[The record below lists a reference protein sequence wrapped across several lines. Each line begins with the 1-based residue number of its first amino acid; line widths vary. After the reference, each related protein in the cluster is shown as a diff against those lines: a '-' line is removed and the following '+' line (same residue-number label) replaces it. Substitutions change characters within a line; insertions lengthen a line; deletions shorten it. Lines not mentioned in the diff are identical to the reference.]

1 MSLFKSFLF
10 FYFTGQTTTMNTIVN
25 LPATTF
31 VRIKQEPPD
40 SQQTSHQENQIFSF
54 IKIKDEIEIN
64 VELENNEFME
74 TDNFS
79 TANSYE
85 KQKVIDSIM
94 TGKET
99 DKDPLSCKS
108 ISENRENQISLD
120 EKHCYECSICDATFL
135 DKSGMHKHF
144 SLMHGKRTLR
154 TCAVQSCLTL
164 HHKGF
169 YIFPEHPIRRQAWEE
184 ACKFYLSGKYFQP
197 FKPFLAISML
207 LQGFFTK
214 PNFKSFVCLD

>member
-1 MSLFKSFLF
+1 MKSVTFQKF
-10 FYFTGQTTTMNTIVN
+10 FFHFTGQTTTMNTIVN

-54 IKIKDEIEIN
+54 VKIKDEIEIN
-64 VELENNEFME
+64 VELEKNEFRE
-74 TDNFS
+74 TDNFP
-79 TANSYE
+79 TTNSYE
-85 KQKVIDSIM
+85 KQKVIDAIM

-99 DKDPLSCKS
+99 DTDPLSCKNL
-108 ISENRENQISLD
+108 SENRENQISLD

-184 ACKFYLSGKYFQP
+184 ACKFYLSGKYFKP
-197 FKPFLAISML
+197 FKPFLAITML
-207 LQGFFTK
+207 LGSMKYRCTG
-214 PNFKSFVCLD
+214 V

>member
-1 MSLFKSFLF
+1 
-10 FYFTGQTTTMNTIVN
+10 MNTIVN

-74 TDNFS
+74 TDHFS
-79 TANSYE
+79 TTNSYE
-85 KQKVIDSIM
+85 KQKVIDAIM

-108 ISENRENQISLD
+108 LLENCENQISLD
-120 EKHCYECSICDATFL
+120 EKHCKL
-135 DKSGMHKHF
+135 
-144 SLMHGKRTLR
+144 
-154 TCAVQSCLTL
+154 
-164 HHKGF
+164 
-169 YIFPEHPIRRQAWEE
+169 
-184 ACKFYLSGKYFQP
+184 KF
-197 FKPFLAISML
+197 
-207 LQGFFTK
+207 
-214 PNFKSFVCLD
+214 

>member
-1 MSLFKSFLF
+1 
-10 FYFTGQTTTMNTIVN
+10 MNTIVN

-40 SQQTSHQENQIFSF
+40 AQQTSHQENQIFSF

-64 VELENNEFME
+64 VELENEFME
-74 TDNFS
+74 TDNLS

-85 KQKVIDSIM
+85 KQKVIDAIM

-99 DKDPLSCKS
+99 DKDPLSCKNL
-108 ISENRENQISLD
+108 SENRENQISSD